1 MKNTNLLFVLTIT
14 SFFLVISSCTQSTFD
29 DIEGNTEPIPELVTY
44 QDIQPIINS
53 SCLACHSNPPQ
64 NGAPMSL
71 ATYDMVKEA
80 VLNRELS
87 DRINRNPGDDGLM
100 PLGGPRL
107 PQQTINLLFK
117 WEEDGLLEN

>member
-1 MKNTNLLFVLTIT
+1 
-14 SFFLVISSCTQSTFD
+14 
-29 DIEGNTEPIPELVTY
+29 
-44 QDIQPIINS
+44 
-53 SCLACHSNPPQ
+53 
-64 NGAPMSL
+64 MSL

-80 VLNRELS
+80 VLNRDLL

-117 WEEDGLLEN
+117 WQEDGLLEN